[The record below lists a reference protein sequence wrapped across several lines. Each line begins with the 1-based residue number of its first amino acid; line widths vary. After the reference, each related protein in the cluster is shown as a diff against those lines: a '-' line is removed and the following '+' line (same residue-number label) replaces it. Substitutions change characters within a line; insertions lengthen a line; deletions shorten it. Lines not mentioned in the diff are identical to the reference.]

1 MNAWTERRFALPHP
15 EQQLGLPI
23 GQHIT
28 LRAPPRA
35 GDEGPPLLRPYT
47 PVSDDDQRGFVDFVI
62 KASSCNGRIDP
73 PSLCAVCEPYYPYE
87 TADESHCHS

>member
-1 MNAWTERRFALPHP
+1 MRHSGPEVCARYCRRFALPHP

-28 LRAPPRA
+28 LKALPKDGDAP
-35 GDEGPPLLRPYT
+35 EGPPLLRPYT

-62 KASSCNGRIDP
+62 KASIMASP
-73 PSLCAVCEPYYPYE
+73 W
-87 TADESHCHS
+87 

>member
-1 MNAWTERRFALPHP
+1 MSCRFALPHP
-15 EQQLGLPI
+15 EQELGLPI

-28 LRAPPRA
+28 LRAPPGD

-62 KASSCNGRIDP
+62 KVSAPRTGFP
-73 PSLCAVCEPYYPYE
+73 
-87 TADESHCHS
+87 